1 MSISSHG
8 AELPAAVFAAA
19 DAAPA
24 DSTPPVTPRQ
34 AAPAAPAQATPLVTR
49 RQAAPAQ
56 ATPPA
61 SPRRAIQFERQTTPP
76 ATPGKAIRFERQ
88 TTPPATPWEAIRFEF
103 ETQTTPPP
111 NPQVREELL
120 LRQALILNSVQRVRE
135 ALIVDP
141 ECARLP
147 FFSHRVQPPLCCA
160 VENKC
165 SAEIVRL
172 LLENGADPDMEDLQG
187 KTCKDILRSIRAS
200 HTDYVIYEDLG
211 EIEQMVGVSS
221 ERKPTPEPEVAYFMD
236 QVGEFNQDIWFR
248 DVFGQQPW
256 ANGGDMGFPMALPRG
271 LVA

>member
-1 MSISSHG
+1 LETISFGMSISSDG
-8 AELPAAVFAAA
+8 AELPAACLAAA

-34 AAPAAPAQATPLVTR
+34 AT
-49 RQAAPAQ
+49 PAQ

-61 SPRRAIQFERQTTPP
+61 TPRQAIQFERQTTPP
-76 ATPGKAIRFERQ
+76 ATPWKAIR
-88 TTPPATPWEAIRFEF
+88 F

-111 NPQVREELL
+111 NPQVREECLL
-120 LRQALILNSVQRVRE
+120 KQALILNSVQRVRE

-141 ECARLP
+141 DCARLP

-172 LLENGADPDMEDLQG
+172 LLENAADPDMEDLQG

-211 EIEQMVGVSS
+211 EIEQMIGVSS

-248 DVFGQQPW
+248 DVFGQLPW

-271 LVA
+271 LVAA